1 MTSNEAEILKKNREI
16 WIAVQKT
23 LYQQLSEKNSLTS
36 KKIKQ
41 TKNSVKL
48 KSSYLRLLWNI
59 LLRMQP
65 HLILLILIMLLHPMS
80 IGRFTRN
87 IATAFGLTSRGHN
100 S

>member
-1 MTSNEAEILKKNREI
+1 MDSSSKNLIPTIERKKFIDIKKNKINEKFREI
-16 WIAVQKT
+16 E
-23 LYQQLSEKNSLTS
+23 LS
-36 KKIKQ
+36 I
-41 TKNSVKL
+41 
-48 KSSYLRLLWNI
+48 YLRLLWNI